1 MLSTC
6 LAQVGEIF
14 LNMPI
19 LDDGKRVF
27 FSLRLVLEIY
37 PTTLIREN
45 YFGLLVEVLFWWCSQ
60 KLQCVF

>member
-27 FSLRLVLEIY
+27 F
-37 PTTLIREN
+37 
-45 YFGLLVEVLFWWCSQ
+45 FFEVGSRNLSSHSHSRKLFWTPS
-60 KLQCVF
+60 